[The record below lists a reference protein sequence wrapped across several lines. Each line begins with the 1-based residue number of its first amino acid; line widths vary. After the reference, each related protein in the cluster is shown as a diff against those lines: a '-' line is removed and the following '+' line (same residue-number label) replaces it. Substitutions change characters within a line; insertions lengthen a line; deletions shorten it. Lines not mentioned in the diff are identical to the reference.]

1 MVPATPRQV
10 NVDLTLALPASTP
23 AGDVFIATSALAWQP
38 NGIKLARAGST
49 ATGRL
54 TVLEGT
60 LVKLKAT
67 RGAWATVEV
76 TATCSDLANRELV
89 ADYGATGTLST
100 QLSVAAW
107 VDHCP

>member
-1 MVPATPRQV
+1 V
-10 NVDLTLALPASTP
+10 NVDLTLALPATTP
-23 AGDVFIATSALAWQP
+23 AGDIYVGTSALAWQP
-38 NGIKLARAGST
+38 DGLKLTRTGST
-49 ATGRL
+49 AIGRL

-67 RGAWATVEV
+67 RGTWATVEV
-76 TATCSDLANRELV
+76 TPTCGDLPNREIV
-89 ADYGATGTLST
+89 ADYGASGSTGA

>member
-1 MVPATPRQV
+1 M
-10 NVDLTLALPASTP
+10 SP
-23 AGDVFIATSALAWQP
+23 AGDIYVGTSALAWQP
-38 NGIKLARAGST
+38 DGLQLTRAGAN

-67 RGAWATVEV
+67 RGTWATVEV
-76 TATCSDLANRELV
+76 AATCGELANREIV
-89 ADYGATGTLST
+89 ADYGANGTTSA

>member
-1 MVPATPRQV
+1 MVRYRAM
-10 NVDLTLALPASTP
+10 NVAFHEPDD
-23 AGDVFIATSALAWQP
+23 DVVRFAKARSALGWQP
-38 NGIKLARAGST
+38 NGLKLTRAGNT

-67 RGAWATVEV
+67 RGSWGTVEV
-76 TATCSDLANRELV
+76 TAVCGELANRELV
-89 ADYGATGTLST
+89 ADYGATGTLAT
-100 QLSVAAW
+100 QLDVAAW